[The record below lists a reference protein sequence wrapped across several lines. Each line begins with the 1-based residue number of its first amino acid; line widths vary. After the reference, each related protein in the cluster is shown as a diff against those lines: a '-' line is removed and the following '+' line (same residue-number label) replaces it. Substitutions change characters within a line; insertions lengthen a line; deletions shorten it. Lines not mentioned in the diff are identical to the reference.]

1 MILMTFCLST
11 SAPASA
17 NFPVSEQ
24 VLTKW
29 QGTFYSKEKRQISLL
44 PYSDVLSFMCVV
56 RESQLLSFS
65 RLSSKITWEIFHFRA
80 KYLEDTPFYRNNVRL
95 TPRRHPY
102 GEKPLSHEYEH

>member
-1 MILMTFCLST
+1 MISMTFCLSN

-44 PYSDVLSFMCVV
+44 PYSDVLSFICVV
-56 RESQLLSFS
+56 RESQLTSFS
-65 RLSSKITWEIFHFRA
+65 GLSSKIKQKILHFRA
-80 KYLEDTPFYRNNVRL
+80 TYTEDTLILP
-95 TPRRHPY
+95 
-102 GEKPLSHEYEH
+102 K

>member
-1 MILMTFCLST
+1 MVFLRVETGCLVGNGPDMLGEQARGAHKNDFDDLLSL
-11 SAPASA
+11 SAPAPASA

-44 PYSDVLSFMCVV
+44 PYSDVHSFVYVV

-65 RLSSKITWEIFHFRA
+65 GLSSKF
-80 KYLEDTPFYRNNVRL
+80 K
-95 TPRRHPY
+95 
-102 GEKPLSHEYEH
+102 

>member
-1 MILMTFCLST
+1 MVGNGPDMLGSRQEARIKMISMTFCLSN

-56 RESQLLSFS
+56 RESQLLFFS
-65 RLSSKITWEIFHFRA
+65 RLSSKIT
-80 KYLEDTPFYRNNVRL
+80 
-95 TPRRHPY
+95 
-102 GEKPLSHEYEH
+102 